1 MRTNKSKTEIPG
13 QIASERKAVV
23 QTSFD
28 SQDWSATIISSPGR
42 IAELATFIH
51 NVAPDQAMLDPRFFL
66 ASILPEWR
74 PCVVVVSQGQRMTGL
89 LYCRERLVAGIG
101 TRIIVGDDSLGIMV
115 VARSEEAESVIDCAV
130 KTLIKRMATLR
141 LMVDPGK
148 LPLLRGLEAMADV
161 RLSRA
166 ERHAHLEL
174 PPSYDSFLT
183 KVGPHTRRNLR
194 YYRRK
199 SELANNEFSPGETYP
214 NFCAATRRLFPRAE
228 FTGRRTNLERCL
240 AMIEAMPSRIMVGLR
255 DRNGDLISVA
265 GGWHDGHRAVVIMQ
279 LNDRAFPRA
288 SLSLVLRSYLIED
301 LIRRDFRELIFWAG
315 SSAPISSYS
324 GSPELWI
331 AHINP
336 RTTLCRIHRQ
346 AIAIASK
353 LAPRA
358 SQEWFKWVVG
368 DGLSP
373 NE

>member
-1 MRTNKSKTEIPG
+1 MLTMDKPVKQKSFHSG
-13 QIASERKAVV
+13 
-23 QTSFD
+23 
-28 SQDWSATIISSPGR
+28 DWSATVTSVPGSIIK
-42 IAELATFIH
+42 LATFVRS
-51 NVAPDQAMLDPRFFL
+51 VAPDQAMLAPAFFL

-74 PCVVVVSQGQRMTGL
+74 PCVVVVSQGQRIAGL

-101 TRIIVGDDSLGIMV
+101 TRVIVGDDSLGIMV
-115 VARSEEAESVIDCAV
+115 VASSEDAESVIDCAV
-130 KTLIKRMATLR
+130 KTLIKRMTTLR

-148 LPLLRGLEAMADV
+148 LPLLRGLEAMAYV
-161 RLSRA
+161 RFSRA
-166 ERHAHLEL
+166 ERHAHLAL
-174 PPSYDSFLT
+174 PSSYDTFLST
-183 KVGPHTRRNLR
+183 VGPHTRRNLR

-199 SELANNEFSPGETYP
+199 SELAGNEFSPLVTYP
-214 NFCAATRRLFPRAE
+214 DFCAAARRLFPKSE
-228 FTGRRTNLERCL
+228 FAGRRTNFERCL

-255 DRNGDLISVA
+255 DRNGDFISVA

-279 LNDRAFPRA
+279 FNDRAFPRA
-288 SLSLVLRSYLIED
+288 SLSVVLRSYLIED
-301 LIRRDFRELIFWAG
+301 LIRRESRELIFWAG

-331 AHINP
+331 AHIDP
-336 RTTLCRIHRQ
+336 RKMMWRIYRQ

-358 SQEWFKWVVG
+358 SQESFKWVLG